1 MKKLFSSNYS
11 EGAMSFALFLLRLTM
26 GGLVIPHGYD
36 KLMKFSTMS
45 KMFIDPFH
53 IGKSTTLMLVI
64 FAELFCG
71 ALVLMGLATRLAA
84 AVLVISFSVAVFKAH
99 NGQIFGVGEH
109 AALFLGGFLTLLFTG
124 PGRFS
129 LDRLIGK

>member
-1 MKKLFSSNYS
+1 MKKLFSSNYT
-11 EGAMSFALFLLRLTM
+11 EGAMSLALFLLRLTM

-36 KLMKFSTMS
+36 KLMKYSTMS
-45 KMFIDPFH
+45 KMFADPFH
-53 IGKSTTLMLVI
+53 IGQSTTLTLVI

-71 ALVLMGLATRLAA
+71 ALVLMGLMTRLACIP
-84 AVLVISFSVAVFKAH
+84 LIISFTVAVFKAH

-109 AALFLGGFLTLLFTG
+109 AALFLGGFLTLLFSG

-129 LDRLIGK
+129 FDRLIGK